1 MYRERPAAADSF
13 RFVHYRVALRQ
24 HQVTDPSY
32 PRRPSSLEDSTCG
45 QPETVAETRPGPP
58 DQADP
63 WHQVRLGLIALFGV
77 LAAGTVA
84 YTALGL
90 APFDAFYQTL
100 ITISTV
106 GYTEVG
112 ANIGGSYRVVSA
124 ILILLGV
131 GVALYTLGF
140 AIEALMAGQL
150 RDHLGRARL
159 QHTLDALS
167 DHIVLC
173 GFGQVGQAITRAV
186 QAEGLDV
193 VVVDRQPDQD
203 ALGGLPAVIGQA
215 TDDDVLKRAG
225 IDRARGL
232 IVALNS
238 DADNTYVVLSG
249 RALNPGL
256 FIVARANDASAARKL
271 AQAGAD
277 RVVNPHEIGGNRMA
291 AFMLQP
297 NVADLVGES
306 MQDGGLEFRVREFTI
321 DHNSRLDGTSIGQS
335 GLVAATGVTVLAVR
349 RRDGSFVHE
358 PVSAT
363 AVYAGDIPIVVGTL
377 EQHAKLRSWLG

>member
-1 MYRERPAAADSF
+1 M
-13 RFVHYRVALRQ
+13 
-24 HQVTDPSY
+24 
-32 PRRPSSLEDSTCG
+32 
-45 QPETVAETRPGPP
+45 TVPETRPTPP
-58 DQADP
+58 PEADP

-112 ANIGGSYRVVSA
+112 AEIGGSYRVVSA
-124 ILILLGV
+124 MLILVGV

-140 AIEALMAGQL
+140 AIEALMDGKL
-150 RDHLGRARL
+150 RDHLGRTRM
-159 QHTLDALS
+159 QHILDALN
-167 DHIVLC
+167 DHIIVC
-173 GFGQVGQAITRAV
+173 GYGQVGQAITRTVEAD
-186 QAEGLDV
+186 GKPV
-193 VVVDRQPDQD
+193 VVVDRLPNQD
-203 ALGGLPAVIGQA
+203 ELGGVPAVIGEA
-215 TDDDVLKRAG
+215 TDDDVLRRAG

-256 FIVARANDASAARKL
+256 FIVARANDATAAPKL
-271 AQAGAD
+271 LQAGAD

-297 NVADLVGES
+297 NVADLLGDS
-306 MQDGGLEFRVREFTI
+306 MQDGQLRVRVREFAVGERSPL
-321 DHNSRLDGTSIGQS
+321 NGTSIRDS
-335 GLVAATGVTVLAVR
+335 GFVDATGVTVIAIR
-349 RRDGSFVHE
+349 RADGSFV
-358 PVSAT
+358 PQPMPAT
-363 AVYAGDIPIVVGTL
+363 ELHAGDITLVLGTP
-377 EQHAKLRSWLG
+377 EQHDALRAWLD